1 MSKFH
6 KTLKNE
12 FEIGA
17 THSLKGTCYD
27 SSSKRYESAISGHT
41 PQVNLTL
48 FQIPN
53 PIEATYIGFE
63 KGHLKFQQTNNKSLP
78 EFISI
83 YGSQIRDNK
92 VTISK
97 ILNGQTIQFTTNG
110 WKEIND
116 ATN

>member
-17 THSLKGTCYD
+17 TYFLKGAVYD
-27 SSSKRYESAISGHT
+27 SNSKRFT
-41 PQVNLTL
+41 PDMVGALELVNLTL

-63 KGHLKFQQTNNKSLP
+63 KGHLKFQQTADKSLP

-83 YGSQIRDNK
+83 YGSMIRDNK
-92 VTISK
+92 VTISQG
-97 ILNGQTIQFTTNG
+97 NQVFTTNG
-110 WKEIND
+110 WI
-116 ATN
+116 